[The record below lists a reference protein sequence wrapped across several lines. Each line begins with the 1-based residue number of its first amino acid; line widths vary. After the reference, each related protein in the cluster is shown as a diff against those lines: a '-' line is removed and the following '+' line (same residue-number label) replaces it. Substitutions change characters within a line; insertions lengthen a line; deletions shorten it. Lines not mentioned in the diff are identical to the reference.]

1 MTSPLA
7 ALFLREWRVA
17 RRIGGS
23 GAMGVVFF
31 LTLVSIVPFAVGPDP
46 NLLARIG
53 PAILWIA
60 ALLATLLR
68 LDRLFQADAEDG
80 SLDLFHFADT
90 PLELAVLVKCAA
102 HWAATGLPLV
112 VAAPFLGLMLQQE
125 RAALIGVV
133 ATLLVGTPAL
143 TLIGAIGAA
152 ATVTVRRGGLLMA
165 LLVLPLT
172 IPVLDLRRLGGG
184 SRERRNRAVLVA
196 FRDPLRDHARR
207 LGALPLRRR
216 SGAAIFGRVTR
227 ASIDADASAVR
238 SRRQAISGVWVPTL
252 KSAFAIGAAGRLSPD
267 KGGGNSPAREG
278 RRARKR

>member
-1 MTSPLA
+1 MNSRLY
-7 ALFLREWRVA
+7 ALFAREWRVA

-31 LTLVSIVPFAVGPDP
+31 LTLVAIAPFAIGPDP

-60 ALLATLLR
+60 ALLSSLLAF
-68 LDRLFQADAEDG
+68 DRLFQADAEDG
-80 SLDLFHFADT
+80 ALDLFHLSDT

-102 HWAATGLPLV
+102 HWAATGLPLI

-125 RAALIGVV
+125 REALFGVV
-133 ATLLVGTPAL
+133 ATLFVGTPAL

-172 IPVLDLRRLGGG
+172 IPVL
-184 SRERRNRAVLVA
+184 
-196 FRDPLRDHARR
+196 
-207 LGALPLRRR
+207 
-216 SGAAIFGRVTR
+216 IFGVSAAEA
-227 ASIDADASAVR
+227 ASSAVT
-238 SRRQAISGVWVPTL
+238 PFL
-252 KSAFAIGAAGRLSPD
+252 PPFAILCAITLAALALCPFAAAAALRNLG
-267 KGGGNSPAREG
+267 E
-278 RRARKR
+278 

>member
-1 MTSPLA
+1 MSPLS
-7 ALFLREWRVA
+7 ALFLREWRIA
-17 RRIGGS
+17 RRVGGS

-31 LTLVSIVPFAVGPDP
+31 LTLVTIVPFAIGPDP

-60 ALLATLLR
+60 ALLASLIAF
-68 LDRLFQADAEDG
+68 DRLFQADAEDG
-80 SLDLFHFADT
+80 SLDLLHLSDT

-112 VAAPFLGLMLQQE
+112 AASPFLGLMLQQD
-125 RAALIGVV
+125 RAALLGVV

-172 IPVLDLRRLGGG
+172 IPVL
-184 SRERRNRAVLVA
+184 
-196 FRDPLRDHARR
+196 
-207 LGALPLRRR
+207 
-216 SGAAIFGRVTR
+216 IFGVS
-227 ASIDADASAVR
+227 ASQAATGGTVPFSAPF
-238 SRRQAISGVWVPTL
+238 SILCAITL
-252 KSAFAIGAAGRLSPD
+252 TALAGCPFAAAAALRHLG
-267 KGGGNSPAREG
+267 E
-278 RRARKR
+278 